1 MDVIKYQF
9 EVKKGMCRIIDQCDA
24 KIEWARE
31 KICHSCFPHFQ
42 ESIVHYLTI
51 FSISTV

>member
-1 MDVIKYQF
+1 MDEIKYQF

-31 KICHSCFPHFQ
+31 RLIILVFH
-42 ESIVHYLTI
+42 I
-51 FSISTV
+51 FKKVSFIT

>member
-24 KIEWARE
+24 KMEWARE
-31 KICHSCFPHFQ
+31 KIYHSCFHILKKVSF
-42 ESIVHYLTI
+42 VT
-51 FSISTV
+51 